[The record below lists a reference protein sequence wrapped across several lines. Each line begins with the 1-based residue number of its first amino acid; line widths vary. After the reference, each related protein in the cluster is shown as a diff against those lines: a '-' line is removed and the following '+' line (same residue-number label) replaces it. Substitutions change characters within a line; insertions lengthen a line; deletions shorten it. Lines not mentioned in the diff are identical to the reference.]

1 MKHGIPKIRFL
12 RIFPLLMW
20 VICVSAHYLLSPWGF
35 YWKVSPEET
44 ALRMQVVSTAQQY
57 LGCQEAD
64 GSHQQILDIYNHH
77 QPLAMDYTVDPTD
90 SWCATFVSCVSI
102 ECDITQI
109 LPTECGCQ
117 RQIELFRQM
126 DCWEEQD
133 SAIPLPGDVI
143 YYDWEDKWY
152 GDCTGWSDHVGIV
165 VGVKWPFAKVIE
177 GNKDDQVAYRYI
189 LLNGPCIRGYG
200 KPDYTTLSQQAK
212 TA

>member
-1 MKHGIPKIRFL
+1 MRHGIPKIRFL
-12 RIFPLLMW
+12 RFFPLLLW
-20 VICVSAHYLLSPWGF
+20 VICVFAHYLFSPWGF

-77 QPLAMDYTVDPTD
+77 QPLAMDYTVSPTD
-90 SWCATFVSCVSI
+90 SWCATFVSFVSI
-102 ECDITQI
+102 ECGITQI

-117 RQIELFRQM
+117 RQIELFRQL

-165 VGVKWPFAKVIE
+165 VGVKWPFVKVIE

-200 KPDYTTLSQQAK
+200 KPDYTTLSRQTK